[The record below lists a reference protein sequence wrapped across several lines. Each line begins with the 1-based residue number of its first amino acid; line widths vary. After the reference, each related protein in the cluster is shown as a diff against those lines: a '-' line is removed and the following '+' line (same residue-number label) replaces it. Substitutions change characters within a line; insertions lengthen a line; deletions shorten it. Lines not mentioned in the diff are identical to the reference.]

1 MFTVSEP
8 EHTVRVLNIL
18 LLIRRYVCVCVCV
31 CVCEGKGNER
41 KANVNLSRFEVR
53 IKEIA
58 F

>member
-18 LLIRRYVCVCVCV
+18 LLIRRYVCV